1 MTPAEGGDP
10 APQRYRL
17 PTGWLDLR
25 IQGQQLPHELFRI
38 AARQNPKRGFL
49 FVSTV
54 LGRHIPVRPSLH
66 REVLRHLASACLPHL
81 PEGPILVMGFAE
93 TAIGLGAGVAQ
104 EIARHRP
111 GASYLPTTRHPV
123 PGQGWLGFSEPHSHA
138 SAHEIMRPAA
148 EALPGG
154 PGGLT
159 LVLVDDEMTTGT
171 TVANLVTALQTG
183 GLQPTRILLVTLTDW
198 SGGRAA
204 ALVTARSAIP
214 DVRSVSLMQGGWHWT
229 QDESCAPDQ
238 VPALEGASPI
248 PAWTARAG
256 AAFAAPRLGI
266 SGFATASVA
275 SRLTIAPF
283 RPKDRV
289 LVIGSGEH
297 VWQPFLL
304 AEEIEAMGCQV
315 GFCATTRSPIH
326 PGETI
331 TAKLTFPD
339 HFGIGIPMYLHNF
352 RRTDWDRV
360 ILMTE
365 TGIDGIAA
373 ALAEALSPCEIIDGA
388 GHKHSF
394 GMPE

>member
-138 SAHEIMRPAA
+138 SAHEIMRPTAS
-148 EALPGG
+148 ALPD
-154 PGGLT
+154 GLT

-183 GLQPTRILLVTLTDW
+183 GLQPARILLVTLTDW

-214 DVRSVSLMQGGWHWT
+214 DVRSISLMQGGLRLMLWRSRKSRGVARQRRHRPRRSRRGSGWLPP
-229 QDESCAPDQ
+229 ARGPDRGRSFR
-238 VPALEGASPI
+238 PGS
-248 PAWTARAG
+248 
-256 AAFAAPRLGI
+256 
-266 SGFATASVA
+266 SA
-275 SRLTIAPF
+275 SRPA
-283 RPKDRV
+283 
-289 LVIGSGEH
+289 SG
-297 VWQPFLL
+297 
-304 AEEIEAMGCQV
+304 
-315 GFCATTRSPIH
+315 
-326 PGETI
+326 
-331 TAKLTFPD
+331 
-339 HFGIGIPMYLHNF
+339 
-352 RRTDWDRV
+352 
-360 ILMTE
+360 
-365 TGIDGIAA
+365 
-373 ALAEALSPCEIIDGA
+373 
-388 GHKHSF
+388 
-394 GMPE
+394 